1 MGVFKQQ
8 SIRSR
13 AQLSIV
19 SCLVILLVG
28 LSACSQGQT
37 QTSGNGPALDNSNP
51 ITIGIS
57 ISKTGSFS
65 SDGIAT
71 LQGYQIWQQMVNA
84 SGGILGRPVQLD
96 IMNDNSDPNQV
107 AKNYTTMITKHHDNL
122 IMGPFSTLLT
132 KAAAPV
138 ADQYHYALVEGEGGA
153 PSVFHPQDAKGNLI
167 TTQRAW
173 SNVYDVSLPVANN
186 LITFAYY
193 ILSLPRS
200 LRPKTVAY
208 LTSDDPFTYP
218 QLDPVRRLLSQ
229 AGVVDV
235 YDKMYTEGK
244 DSTPYAQQVARS
256 HAQIDILGTLLP
268 DITTDIKVFKQE
280 HYNPDAIIAT
290 AGPDLGQDFVNAVGG
305 IKYTEGMFVPNGW
318 YPQATNF
325 QNAQMVQAYISRFGG
340 TANEVNA
347 DVAEAFSAGQVLDQ
361 AATNIHSINNAALL
375 NELNGGTVFNTV
387 QGTVKFDQYGE
398 NVQALSF
405 LFQWQNGQFIPVYP
419 LPSAAENPVY
429 PKPDDF

>member
-1 MGVFKQQ
+1 MGVFKRQ
-8 SIRSR
+8 SIKSR

-19 SCLVILLVG
+19 SCLVVLLVG
-28 LSACSQGQT
+28 LSACSQGQS
-37 QTSGNGPALDNSNP
+37 QTNGPTVASGNP

-71 LQGYQIWQQMVNA
+71 LQGYQIWQQTVNA
-84 SGGILGRPVQLD
+84 NGGILGRPVQLD
-96 IMNDNSDPNQV
+96 IINDNSDPNQV
-107 AKNYTTMITKHHDNL
+107 AKNYTTMISQHHDNL

-138 ADQYHYALVEGEGGA
+138 ADQYHYALIEGEGGA
-153 PSVFHPQDAKGNLI
+153 PSVFHPLDAQGNPIL
-167 TTQRAW
+167 TQRAW

-193 ILSLPRS
+193 VLSLPKS

-218 QLDPVRRLLSQ
+218 QLDPIRKLLNQ

-244 DSTPYAQQVARS
+244 DSTPYAKQVVAS

-305 IKYTEGMFVPNGW
+305 VKYTQGMFVPNGW
-318 YPQATNF
+318 YPQANNF
-325 QNAQMVQAYISRFGG
+325 QNAQMVQAYVSRFGG
-340 TANEVNA
+340 TVDQVNA
-347 DVAEAFSAGQVLDQ
+347 DVAEAFSAGQVLEQ
-361 AATNIHSINNAALL
+361 AAANIHSIDNGALL
-375 NELNGGTVFNTV
+375 NELSAGAVFNTV

-419 LPSAAENPVY
+419 LSAAAENPEF
-429 PKPDDF
+429 PKPNDF